1 MDEEG
6 DWSDPVIFVMSP
18 EGRNLAWFEITEE
31 KTAKRIVRELNNLL
45 RKLKSKKND

>member
-1 MDEEG
+1 KYKWVRVNTWMDEEG

-31 KTAKRIVRELNNLL
+31 K
-45 RKLKSKKND
+45 